1 MRYYLVDRILEWEVD
16 KRIRGVKNVAMTEDF
31 LQYHFP
37 RRPTM
42 PGTLLLESM
51 TQLAGWLEAIS
62 SEFTR
67 WFLLEHVTSCKFYDL
82 TGPGDRVEFVL
93 DVVPQPEASRR
104 RYRGTGSVEGKRRVV
119 AEFDGQ
125 VIALADIENLL
136 ASRETPCWAAG
147 KAQRELQL
155 NRCQCWKYL
164 SFSIVQQH
172 EHCLVGWLVTRS
184 GGRQP
189 RSHSATAPP
198 ADGRAAVD

>member
-1 MRYYLVDRILEWEVD
+1 MRYHLVDRISEWEAD
-16 KRIRGVKNVAMTEDF
+16 KRIRGIKNVAMTEDF

-42 PGTLLLESM
+42 PGILLLESM

-93 DVVPQPEASRR
+93 DVVPPAEASRR
-104 RYRGTGSVEGKRRVV
+104 RYRGTGSVDGQRRVV

-125 VIALADIENLL
+125 LIPLADIE
-136 ASRETPCWAAG
+136 TPSSQRQLFDVLTHSGAFSLTPNPGVAG
-147 KAQRELQL
+147 R
-155 NRCQCWKYL
+155 
-164 SFSIVQQH
+164 
-172 EHCLVGWLVTRS
+172 
-184 GGRQP
+184 
-189 RSHSATAPP
+189 
-198 ADGRAAVD
+198 